1 MTLTVADGLDLLNT
15 IAHDKGKPAVKQ
27 GRKAVS
33 LWAGSEGWM
42 IVWLPKGGRKRNSHS
57 SFP

>member
-1 MTLTVADGLDLLNT
+1 MSLAVLKRLRSFKT
-15 IAHDKGKPAVKQ
+15 IATRKGKPAVRQ

-42 IVWLPKGGRKRNSHS
+42 IVWLPKGGREKE
-57 SFP
+57 FTFLFT